1 MKTRVTIAAAAVAAA
16 GLTAAALIVPGVASG
31 NARNTSGDGAAARA
45 KATPLVAVLSGANE
59 VPPADPD
66 GTGAASITI
75 DATTGQVCYD
85 ATVANINPV
94 QMGHI
99 HRGAPGVSGPIV
111 VPFVAPAVLP
121 QPGTP
126 GGGCVTADPALAA
139 EILANPGGFYVNFHT
154 QDFPAGAIRGQLSVG
169 APPAGPAHFL
179 ASPLRAYDSR
189 TTTAG
194 PLKGGETRT
203 ISLQTGKTV
212 GGTTSELAVPPGAT
226 GAIVNITVTETVN
239 GGFVKLYS
247 AAIPEPPTSTINWS
261 QTGQNLAVN
270 TSVAVDASGQVK
282 ITGGVS
288 DTQVVIDVVG
298 YYF

>member
-154 QDFPAGAIRGQLSVG
+154 QDF
-169 APPAGPAHFL
+169 
-179 ASPLRAYDSR
+179 
-189 TTTAG
+189 
-194 PLKGGETRT
+194 
-203 ISLQTGKTV
+203 
-212 GGTTSELAVPPGAT
+212 
-226 GAIVNITVTETVN
+226 
-239 GGFVKLYS
+239 
-247 AAIPEPPTSTINWS
+247 
-261 QTGQNLAVN
+261 
-270 TSVAVDASGQVK
+270 
-282 ITGGVS
+282 
-288 DTQVVIDVVG
+288 
-298 YYF
+298 